1 MSVMRVSPC
10 PGPLTVHPL
19 RLGPGAEL
27 KSSLM
32 SYVKENKL
40 EAAFIMTCCGS
51 LTKATLRL
59 ASHTPADGN
68 NKVSEGR
75 QGERTEIAL
84 LCSAGRHL
92 SGTFRDL
99 LAGWNTLRRG
109 WPPSHSAGQ
118 V

>member
-1 MSVMRVSPC
+1 MSVMSVSPC
-10 PGPLTVHPL
+10 PSPLTVHPL

-32 SYVKENKL
+32 SYVRENKL
-40 EAAFIMTCCGS
+40 EAPFIMTCCGS

-68 NKVSEGR
+68 NKVSE
-75 QGERTEIAL
+75 
-84 LCSAGRHL
+84 
-92 SGTFRDL
+92 
-99 LAGWNTLRRG
+99 
-109 WPPSHSAGQ
+109 